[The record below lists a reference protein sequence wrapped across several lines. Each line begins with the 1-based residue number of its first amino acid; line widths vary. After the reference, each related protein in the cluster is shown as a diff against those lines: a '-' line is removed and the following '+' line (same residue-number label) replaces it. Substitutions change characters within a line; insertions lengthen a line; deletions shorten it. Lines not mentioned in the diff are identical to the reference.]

1 MVLKQNDGAQT
12 ERWCSHRTMVLKQN
26 DGAQTERWCSNRTM
40 VLTQNDGAH
49 TERWCSDRTMVLKQN
64 DGAQIERWCSNRTM
78 VLTQNDGAQT
88 ERWCSNRTMVLKQND
103 GAQTERWCSHRTM
116 ALLFPTPPHPT
127 PKEERKTCPR
137 EVGIF
142 LGIHMRGNPGV
153 VVLVSWEPVY
163 AMCSF
168 FSMALASPWSVLKP
182 RSFIFSKNSSKS
194 LGGQCF
200 LDAGI
205 ISRPPVFWSVH
216 SAMPPRK
223 HGRQQGSCGLPQFWA
238 ACPQKPELP
247 GFRASEL
254 VSCRGLPLGWTPK
267 EDTWIAPCYLARWEV
282 DPGLPHIALVWA
294 IPEIFK
300 SYVNFPIVLIPALV
314 DHCPAELPGHFKH
327 VHFAVIV
334 DEIGRRWLC
343 HHKKFS

>member
-142 LGIHMRGNPGV
+142 FFWNTHARKPGCCGTCVLGTSLRNVFI
-153 VVLVSWEPVY
+153 
-163 AMCSF
+163 
-168 FSMALASPWSVLKP
+168 FSMALASTWSVSNQDHSSFQKILLK
-182 RSFIFSKNSSKS
+182 
-194 LGGQCF
+194 
-200 LDAGI
+200 
-205 ISRPPVFWSVH
+205 VSV
-216 SAMPPRK
+216 
-223 HGRQQGSCGLPQFWA
+223 
-238 ACPQKPELP
+238 
-247 GFRASEL
+247 
-254 VSCRGLPLGWTPK
+254 VN
-267 EDTWIAPCYLARWEV
+267 AP
-282 DPGLPHIALVWA
+282 
-294 IPEIFK
+294 
-300 SYVNFPIVLIPALV
+300 
-314 DHCPAELPGHFKH
+314 
-327 VHFAVIV
+327 
-334 DEIGRRWLC
+334 
-343 HHKKFS
+343 